1 MLGTII
7 GDIIGSAY
15 EFHNCRRTDFE
26 PLFHTMARFTD
37 DTVCTIAV
45 ADALTRGVEP
55 QAVLIDWCQR
65 YAENGGW
72 GKRFALWF
80 MGDNPQPYGSWG
92 NGAAMRISPVGFLAT
107 TEEEAI
113 AWADHVT
120 NLTHNHPDAVASAQ
134 AVSLAIY
141 WAKRKVSAA
150 DITTRLTERY
160 GYNLAQTPNDIRPT
174 YKRTESAAGSVPQA
188 LVCALQST
196 SFEHTIRT
204 AVSIGGDS
212 DTIAAIAGGIAE
224 ALYGIP
230 ETIALCTWSYL
241 PNDMQT
247 ALRAL
252 HQEAN
257 EQGLRFYSL

>member
-15 EFHNCRRTDFE
+15 EFHNSRRTDFE
-26 PLFHTMARFTD
+26 PLFHPKARFTD

-80 MGDNPQPYGSWG
+80 MSDNPQPYGSWG

-107 TEEEAI
+107 TEKQLI
-113 AWADHVT
+113 DWSDHIT
-120 NLTHNHPDAVASAQ
+120 NTTHNHQAAIASARAVA
-134 AVSLAIY
+134 LAIF
-141 WAKRKVSAA
+141 WLRRRV
-150 DITTRLTERY
+150 DVNEVTERLSSQF
-160 GYNLAQTPNDIRPT
+160 GYDLSQTPDEIRPT
-174 YKRTESAAGSVPQA
+174 YKRTESAKGSVPQA
-188 LVCALQST
+188 IACALQSN
-196 SFEHTIRT
+196 SFENAIRT

-224 ALYGIP
+224 AMYGLP
-230 ETIALCTWSYL
+230 EEIAGKAWEYL
-241 PNDMQT
+241 PEDMRQVLKEEY
-247 ALRAL
+247 AGA
-252 HQEAN
+252 H
-257 EQGLRFYSL
+257 S

>member
-1 MLGTII
+1 MFGTII

-15 EFHNCRRTDFE
+15 EFHSCKRTDFE
-26 PLFHTMARFTD
+26 PLFHTKARFTD
-37 DTVCTIAV
+37 DTVCTVAV
-45 ADALTRGVEP
+45 ADALTRGIEP

-80 MGDNPQPYGSWG
+80 MDDNPQPYGSWG

-107 TEEEAI
+107 TEEETV

-120 NLTHNHPDAVASAQ
+120 NLTHNHPDAVVSAQ
-134 AVSLAIY
+134 AVALAIY

-150 DITTRLTERY
+150 DITTRLAQRY
-160 GYNLAQTPNDIRPT
+160 GYDLTQTPNDIRPA

-196 SFEHTIRT
+196 GFEHAIRT
-204 AVSIGGDS
+204 AISIGGDS
-212 DTIAAIAGGIAE
+212 DTIAAIAGGVAEAIFGIPNDIAE
-224 ALYGIP
+224 Q
-230 ETIALCTWSYL
+230 TWKYL
-241 PNDMQT
+241 PTDIQQVT
-247 ALRAL
+247 RD
-252 HQEAN
+252 
-257 EQGLRFYSL
+257 FYSETQRSQKS

>member
-26 PLFHTMARFTD
+26 PLFHTKARFTD

-45 ADALTRGVEP
+45 ADALTRGVGP
-55 QAVLIDWCQR
+55 QAGLIDWCQR
-65 YAENGGW
+65 HAENGGW

-120 NLTHNHPDAVASAQ
+120 NLTHNHPDAIASAQ
-134 AVSLAIY
+134 AVALAIY

-150 DITTRLTERY
+150 DVTTRLTERY
-160 GYNLAQTPNDIRPT
+160 SYNLAQTPNDIRPT

-196 SFEHTIRT
+196 SFEHAIRT

-224 ALYGIP
+224 AMHGIP
-230 ETIALCTWSYL
+230 DPIAQSAWAYL
-241 PNDMQT
+241 PANMQGVV
-247 ALRAL
+247 R
-252 HQEAN
+252 
-257 EQGLRFYSL
+257 GFYTEVHASHTT

>member
-26 PLFHTMARFTD
+26 PLFHPKARFTD

-45 ADALTRGVEP
+45 ADALTRGIEP

-92 NGAAMRISPVGFLAT
+92 NGAAMRISPVGFLANA
-107 TEEEAI
+107 EEEAI

-120 NLTHNHPDAVASAQ
+120 NLTHSHPDAIASAQ
-134 AVSLAIY
+134 AVALAIY

-160 GYNLAQTPNDIRPT
+160 GYNLAQTPDDIRPT

-196 SFEHTIRT
+196 SFEHAIRT

-224 ALYGIP
+224 AMYGVP
-230 ETIALCTWSYL
+230 DPIAQSAWAYL
-241 PNDMQT
+241 PADMQGVV
-247 ALRAL
+247 RD
-252 HQEAN
+252 
-257 EQGLRFYSL
+257 FYTEVHASHTT